1 MLNVKENKTVGVCL
15 EKRIRGKESFGF
27 DGLVFRWCVERG
39 GGGGGFP
46 CSAGCVGAKLIP
58 V

>member
-1 MLNVKENKTVGVCL
+1 M
-15 EKRIRGKESFGF
+15 ESFGF
-27 DGLVFRWCVERG
+27 GGLVFQWWIERG

-58 V
+58 VVTVLADEVGDVANILVRAL